1 MGHPASSARTPI
13 QLRLGPRSH
22 SGQVDAILP
31 FVQVVDLV
39 APMSPDLVE
48 VGSVDAPALPVASV
62 EELEAPGHPPNLAL
76 GLAVDLGENF
86 QCGGSLTGDLSPA
99 KLSSEDLIEVV
110 QENAMEEVISA
121 GQHGS
126 GISHLVAGGISDIC
140 SVRVRKHCPCQSSG
154 VDRWKA
160 KPPVFKVYSRRRLTP
175 VQLVQEDLM
184 LQSVVEM
191 DPPLQ
196 EFKSAVSKPP
206 DGLLPPPPPR
216 STKRRKKTMPSNF
229 QPRRSRRV
237 ARFPP
242 ELGSNSA
249 AHVCRHLGF
258 CDDNENIS
266 FKDASNYAKLF
277 DTGLSSEHIAA
288 LASLFGWEVPQV
300 GHA

>member
-1 MGHPASSARTPI
+1 
-13 QLRLGPRSH
+13 
-22 SGQVDAILP
+22 
-31 FVQVVDLV
+31 
-39 APMSPDLVE
+39 MSPDLVE

-160 KPPVFKVYSRRRLTP
+160 KPPVFKVYSRRWLTP

-196 EFKSAVSKPP
+196 EFKSGSLNHLMACYH
-206 DGLLPPPPPR
+206 
-216 STKRRKKTMPSNF
+216 PS
-229 QPRRSRRV
+229 
-237 ARFPP
+237 PP
-242 ELGSNSA
+242 EYQKKEK
-249 AHVCRHLGF
+249 
-258 CDDNENIS
+258 DNAE
-266 FKDASNYAKLF
+266 
-277 DTGLSSEHIAA
+277 
-288 LASLFGWEVPQV
+288 
-300 GHA
+300 